1 MICAGMVF
9 VEVSMQVPQ
18 RAMIGAVLGSAVETV
33 FMSALVGFVDFSVE
47 AVMFPMIACVLVI
60 VVVRLV
66 SRGGHHRCGQSQRC
80 GRQYGFRHGHDRS
93 PWLGLLGAAN
103 RERYGFRSE
112 RLRKALFIRGL
123 RERRNLFAIVSLAWG
138 NPGLAAAWLP
148 TLELD
153 NRDVVSREPLATPR
167 HPGVIH
173 LALHCLS
180 LDDTLICFRS
190 YALRLRLGQRPTCGA
205 LRKPEVAD
213 TSKSSP
219 TRVLIMV
226 VDLPLND
233 GFAARA

>member
-1 MICAGMVF
+1 MPCPGMIL
-9 VEVSMQVPQ
+9 VEITVQVPQ
-18 RAMIGAVLGSAVETV
+18 GTMVSTMLGFAVKPVLMG
-33 FMSALVGFVDFSVE
+33 ALVGFIHFPVE

-138 NPGLAAAWLP
+138 NPGWAAAWLP
-148 TLELD
+148 TLELE
-153 NRDVVSREPLATPR
+153 NRDVVSREPLATPH

-173 LALHCLS
+173 LALH
-180 LDDTLICFRS
+180 
-190 YALRLRLGQRPTCGA
+190 
-205 LRKPEVAD
+205 
-213 TSKSSP
+213 
-219 TRVLIMV
+219 
-226 VDLPLND
+226 
-233 GFAARA
+233 